1 MGEQRI
7 KHMFDTVREQNRPG
21 LIVFVT
27 AGFPD
32 MDATLE
38 LVPALVAAGADAIEL
53 GVPFSDPLAEGP
65 VSYTHLRAH
74 ETLR

>member
-53 GVPFSDPLAEGP
+53 GVPFLSLI
-65 VSYTHLRAH
+65 HI
-74 ETLR
+74 

>member
-7 KHMFDTVREQNRPG
+7 KHMFNTVREQNRPG

-38 LVPALVAAGADAIEL
+38 LVPALVAAGADEEEVRITIRAAIEM
-53 GVPFSDPLAEGP
+53 GRRSTGD
-65 VSYTHLRAH
+65 
-74 ETLR
+74 